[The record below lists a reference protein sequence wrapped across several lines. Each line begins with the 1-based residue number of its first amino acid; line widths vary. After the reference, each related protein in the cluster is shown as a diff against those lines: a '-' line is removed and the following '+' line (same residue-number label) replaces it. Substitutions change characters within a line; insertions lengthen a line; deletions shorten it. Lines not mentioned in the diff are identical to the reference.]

1 MRGDQERM
9 SGMGRESGRQA
20 RASNASNASNASRW
34 QGNAP
39 SRLRKLPVIGVFA
52 REWAVWQGDRRKPRF
67 SLEPPTLGS
76 SDEPAYPVNMTPLL
90 DLPHGRLDENGVPFN
105 TRNGAFGVPAYQPT
119 SVAQYG
125 LAQWNAYLRD
135 RQPQRLDAFMTQAR
149 WLATHATRLTTGAV
163 VWPIPF
169 PSPPYGAMGPWLSAL
184 TQGNV
189 VCVLV
194 RAYRLTGDEQYLTL
208 ARAGVEA
215 FKLDVLDGGVQT
227 PVAADGLFFEEV
239 ATYPASRILNGFII
253 SLFGLY
259 DYVDLTGDADVQ
271 ALINRSVAT
280 LHTILAGY
288 DAGFWSRYD
297 LLHKRLASRFYHSLH
312 IILLRALARRTG
324 CEHCLALAARWE
336 AYERSPLC
344 RARYYL
350 ATRAQRYR
358 AELARRRGV
367 KPAQEPDGRRRVG
380 LPITAFPVIGGM
392 RSVLFG
398 AELVMADEWQ
408 MEYLTR
414 RIGPEPG
421 ERMITSF
428 EVPFRPFGPETTAP
442 TQFPNVLF
450 YRWAGARKLAR
461 LARQRRFGLLLPQ
474 DGVFTAAFTVPV
486 ARRLGIPV
494 VTMDHGTVTLPF
506 DERYQA
512 QRQRHI
518 NHQPWPKRLLSRA
531 RYALYRRVARRML
544 WTAAQRGDRFLVAGD
559 EVQEVYEKFCGVLP
573 DRIIRYPFRVDTT
586 PFMDVDPAEVAR
598 LRAELGVP
606 ADALVVLLINRLAPE
621 KGLEYA
627 IEGIAQSCARLPEDE
642 RARLRVII
650 AGSGELRAEVEAQIA
665 RSGLSEVC
673 ALYGEAQREETQRL
687 LTIGDIFVY
696 SGTRGTNFSMAVL
709 EAMAAGCSVI
719 ATTEPISNA
728 RLLADGRGFAI
739 PAGQAAPIA
748 DALTILLTQHERRRQ
763 MGRDAQAYMA
773 REHSAEAM
781 RRGLHRA
788 TGFAPDLAALT
799 IAPTNAGNDEN
810 TGNAGNAGASVATDA
825 AQTDEPTG
833 ATTSAAAALM
843 ARDARAHR
851 SYRTW

>member
-1 MRGDQERM
+1 LFV
-9 SGMGRESGRQA
+9 REY
-20 RASNASNASNASRW
+20 
-34 QGNAP
+34 
-39 SRLRKLPVIGVFA
+39 
-52 REWAVWQGDRRKPRF
+52 AVWQGDRHKPRF
-67 SLEPPTLGS
+67 GLEPPTLGAP
-76 SDEPAYPVNMTPLL
+76 DEPAYPVDMTPLL
-90 DLPHGRLDENGVPFN
+90 DLPHGRLDEAGVPFN
-105 TRNGAFGVPAYQPT
+105 TSTVAFGVPSYQPT
-119 SVAQYG
+119 TIAQYG
-125 LAQWNAYLRD
+125 LVQWNTYLRD
-135 RQPQRLDAFMTQAR
+135 RQPERLEAFMTQAR
-149 WLATHATRLTTGAV
+149 WLAAHATYLTNGAA

-169 PSPPYGAMGPWLSAL
+169 PSPTYGAPGPWLSAL

-189 VCVLV
+189 VCVLT
-194 RAYRLTGDEQYLTL
+194 RAYRLTGDQQYLAL
-208 ARAGVEA
+208 ARAGVAA
-215 FKLDVLDGGVQT
+215 FKVDVLDGGVQT

-259 DYVDLTGDADVQ
+259 DYVDLTGDVGVQ
-271 ALINRSVAT
+271 ALIDRSVAT

-288 DAGFWSRYD
+288 DTGYWSRYD

-324 CEHCLALAARWE
+324 CEHCRGLAARWE

-350 ATRAQRYR
+350 AGRAQRYG
-358 AELARRRGV
+358 AALARLRRRA
-367 KPAQEPDGRRRVG
+367 PSRTSQAETPDGRRRVG

-398 AELVMADEWQ
+398 AERVMADEWS

-421 ERMITSF
+421 GRTITSF
-428 EVPFRPFGPETTAP
+428 EVPFRLFGPETTAP
-442 TQFPNVLF
+442 SQFPNVLF
-450 YRWAGARKLAR
+450 YVWAGARRLTR
-461 LARQRRFGLLLPQ
+461 LARQRRFDLLLPQ
-474 DGVFTAAFTVPV
+474 DGIFTAAFTVPV

-512 QRQRHI
+512 QRQRNI
-518 NHQPWPKRLLSRA
+518 NRQPLLKRLLSKA
-531 RYALYRRVARRML
+531 RYAIYRRVTRRML
-544 WTAAQRGDRFLVAGD
+544 WRAAQHADRFLVAGD
-559 EVQEVYEKFCGVLP
+559 EVQAVYEKFCGVLP

-586 PFMDVDPAEVAR
+586 PFTDVDPAEVAR
-598 LRAELGVP
+598 LRTEMGIP
-606 ADALVVLLINRLAPE
+606 ADAIVVLLINRLAPE
-621 KGLEYA
+621 KGLEFA
-627 IEGIAQSCARLPEDE
+627 IEGIAQSYPQLPEDV

-650 AGSGELRAEVEAQIA
+650 AGSGELRAEVEAQIT

-687 LTIGDIFVY
+687 LTIGDIFLY

-709 EAMAAGCSVI
+709 EAMAAGCAVI
-719 ATTEPISNA
+719 ATTDPISNA

-748 DALTILLTQHERRRQ
+748 EALTIALTQHERRRQ

-788 TGFAPDLAALT
+788 TGWAPDLAALV
-799 IAPTNAGNDEN
+799 APPCGVTTGAAGVAQTVDTYE
-810 TGNAGNAGASVATDA
+810 TAAGVAASVAQADA
-825 AQTDEPTG
+825 
-833 ATTSAAAALM
+833 S
-843 ARDARAHR
+843 RRN
-851 SYRTW
+851 